1 MANYAASSK
10 NGLLGE
16 VLTEL
21 ELIKRDWHVERLDGK
36 SHAINADLIAAKE
49 WKRLVIQVKASLSWD
64 RPSFGHAT
72 QFLNGKKK
80 KFFNSVESSLMTD
93 FVVTVVGGAENPTF
107 HVFPVKDAERLA
119 QAKAIEWFKTPTKQG
134 NQRSPNFPV
143 SLNKTDPAIRKFE
156 GAWDLLD
163 ASDG

>member
-1 MANYAASSK
+1 MANYAASAK

-36 SHAINADLIAAKE
+36 SHAINADLIAAKG
-49 WKRLVIQVKASLSWD
+49 WKRVIIQVKASLSWD

-72 QFLNGKKK
+72 HFLNGTKKQ
-80 KFFNSVESSLMTD
+80 FFNSVESALMTD

-107 HVFPVKDAERLA
+107 HVFPVRDAERLA
-119 QAKAIEWFKTPTKQG
+119 QAKATEWFETPTKQG
-134 NQRSPNFPV
+134 KRRSPKFPV
-143 SLNKTDPAIRKFE
+143 SLGKADPAIKKFE
-156 GAWDLLD
+156 GAWDLMD